1 MSSLIETSIKNGERY
16 HFDEITIIKDLDLD
30 KILVYEKPIQNIFIY
45 RVHIKFDL
53 VKNLCI
59 LALMNQMDISKS
71 KMDKS
76 I

>member
-45 RVHIKFDL
+45 RVAYKISSCEKPLHIGSDEPDGYIK
-53 VKNLCI
+53 K
-59 LALMNQMDISKS
+59 
-71 KMDKS
+71 
-76 I
+76 